1 MDRIIARIASATGS
15 LRFLLIHL
23 LVFFTWI
30 FLNTGTRLEHKFDP
44 YPFPLLGLTVAC
56 EAVLLSTVVLIE
68 QNWMNR
74 RDERREH
81 LHLQVNLLA
90 EQEITK
96 VLYLQRLIC
105 RRLGI
110 SEAERDEELLDM
122 SRETAVDQLAEEL
135 GNALDSEPS

>member
-1 MDRIIARIASATGS
+1 M
-15 LRFLLIHL
+15 L
-23 LVFFTWI
+23 
-30 FLNTGTRLEHKFDP
+30 LNTGDRLQHKFDP
-44 YPFPLLGLTVAC
+44 YPFPMLGLVVAC

-105 RRLGI
+105 KRLGI
-110 SEAERDEELLDM
+110 TEAERDPELLEL
-122 SRETAVDQLAEEL
+122 SRETAVEQLAEEL
-135 GNALDSEPS
+135 GNVLNADQS